1 MNPRL
6 GLVLL
11 CSLYGLGLI
20 VDLYA
25 SGMPPVVKLAVLLLG
40 LLASFLVYYSQFYQ
54 PTLRIQDDHL
64 RLLLSDLFDALA
76 RKYREQQPGAYD
88 LRINVMRV
96 RRRYLARGVERR
108 WIVGSRILRLDFML
122 GDYTDAEREQ
132 EYPAGVGC
140 AGVAL
145 ARNRPVVFDAI
156 DAQEPRLALSA
167 TQREVTAHVSSILS
181 IPIYRP
187 GGQATQTPITVL
199 NLDSR
204 SPIAA
209 TGFWDDTPQALAT
222 SYAALIG
229 AALP

>member
-6 GLVLL
+6 GLTLL
-11 CSLYGLGLI
+11 CSLYGLGLV
-20 VDLYA
+20 VDLYS
-25 SGMPPVVKLAVLLLG
+25 SGMSPVVKIVVLLLG
-40 LLASFLVYYSQFYQ
+40 LLTSFLVYVSQFYR
-54 PTLRIQDDHL
+54 PTLRIQDEHL
-64 RLLLSDLFDALA
+64 QLLLSDLFEALA
-76 RKYREQQPGAYD
+76 RKYRQQHPGEYH
-88 LRINVMRV
+88 LRVNVMRA
-96 RRRYLARGVERR
+96 RRSYLPRR
-108 WIVGSRILRLDFML
+108 IEGRWVLAPRLLRLDFTS

-132 EYPAGVGC
+132 VYPAGVGC

-156 DAQEPRLALSA
+156 DAQEARLALSA

-181 IPIYRP
+181 IPIHRP
-187 GGQATQTPITVL
+187 GDQAKQTPIGVL

-209 TGFWDDTPQALAT
+209 TGFWDDNPQALAT
-222 SYAALIG
+222 SYAALVG